1 MPWRSEML
9 SVQTPAG
16 GRTGAGFGIFLR
28 AAGDRIFASHGG
40 TAAGYRAYFI
50 FEPATGL
57 TVGPA
62 SQLQLGR
69 NDLIGTAR
77 WLISNLPGD

>member
-1 MPWRSEML
+1 ML
-9 SVQTPAG
+9 
-16 GRTGAGFGIFLR
+16 GAGFGIFLR

-57 TVGPA
+57 TVVLLRN
-62 SQLQLGR
+62 SNWGR
-69 NDLIGTAR
+69 TDLIGTAR